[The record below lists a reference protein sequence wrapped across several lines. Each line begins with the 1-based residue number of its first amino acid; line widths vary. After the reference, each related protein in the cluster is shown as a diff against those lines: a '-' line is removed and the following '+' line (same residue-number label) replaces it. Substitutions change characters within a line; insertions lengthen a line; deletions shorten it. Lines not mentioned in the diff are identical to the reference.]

1 MCAKARMLQKEPSA
15 SIDLSTFRQP
25 PATTGLSLD
34 QLSASLAGMMASGD
48 NPYEQAPEPEVN
60 AEPVEVE
67 PVSSAEEEICPI
79 SPRSILEAM
88 LFVGSPNNQSL
99 TSSQVAGLMRGVRP
113 AEIDELVRQLNDDY
127 RRRGCP
133 YTIAAEGAG
142 YRMRICERFGSLRD
156 RFYGRARAARLSQAA
171 IDVLAIV
178 AYHAP
183 ISAEEVNRLRGKP
196 SGSILLQLVRRQ
208 LLRVER
214 DSQKPRQMRYN
225 PTPRFL
231 ALFGLTSL
239 DELPRSK
246 ELEQA

>member
-1 MCAKARMLQKEPSA
+1 MSARARKPPKEPA
-15 SIDLSTFRQP
+15 QSIDLSTFRQP
-25 PATTGLSLD
+25 PAATGLSLD
-34 QLSASLAGMMASGD
+34 QLGASLAGMMSSGD
-48 NPYEQAPEPEVN
+48 SPYERAPEAEVAAEP
-60 AEPVEVE
+60 AEPVPSVE
-67 PVSSAEEEICPI
+67 EDVCPI

-88 LFVGSPNNQSL
+88 LFVGSPNNEPL
-99 TSSQVAGLMRGVRP
+99 FSSQVAGLMRGVRP
-113 AEIDELVRQLNDDY
+113 AEIDELVRQLNEDY

-133 YTIAAEGAG
+133 YMIAAEGTG
-142 YRMRICERFGSLRD
+142 YRMRLCERFGSLRD

-183 ISAEEVNRLRGKP
+183 ISADEVNRLRGKP

-214 DSQKPRQMRYN
+214 APQRPRQMRYN
-225 PTPRFL
+225 TTPRFL
-231 ALFGLTSL
+231 ELFGLSSL